1 MPVLSLIDE
10 RELLIKLGDGEET
23 AFNTLYQ
30 QYANKIYS
38 RLLKLTQSEQ
48 LADELLQD
56 TFIILWNKR
65 HTINPD
71 LSIKSWLY
79 KVAENEVY
87 QLYRKIAR
95 DKKLQDHIVST
106 FIETYSHTE
115 EGLFYKESQD
125 LLNKAI
131 EQLSPQ
137 RKEAFKLCRIEGM
150 SYQEA
155 ATQMGVSV
163 STVSNHL
170 VQATG
175 IVRNYIFQSQE
186 RMALLVSIL
195 LLIDY

>member
-1 MPVLSLIDE
+1 MILQIDTDE
-10 RELLIKLGDGEET
+10 CNLLIKLGAGEET
-23 AFNTLYQ
+23 AFNTLYKL
-30 QYANKIYS
+30 YGNRVYN

-48 LADELLQD
+48 IADELLQD
-56 TFIILWNKR
+56 TFVILWNKR

-71 LSIKSWLY
+71 LPIKSWLY

-95 DKKLQDHIVST
+95 DKKLQEHIVST

-115 EGLFYKESQD
+115 EGLFYKESEE
-125 LLNKAI
+125 LLNKAM

-137 RKEAFKLCRIEGM
+137 RKEVFKLCRIDGL

-155 ATQMGVSV
+155 ANQMGVSV

-170 VQATG
+170 VQATNL
-175 IVRNYIFQSQE
+175 VRTYIFQSQE
-186 RMALLVSIL
+186 RMALLISIL
-195 LLIDY
+195 LFR

>member
-95 DKKLQDHIVST
+95 DKKLQEHIVST

-115 EGLFYKESQD
+115 EGIFYKESQE
-125 LLNKAI
+125 LLVKAM
-131 EQLSPQ
+131 EQLTPQ
-137 RKEAFKLCRIEGM
+137 RKEAFKLCRIDGM

-155 ATQMGVSV
+155 ATKMGVSV

-170 VQATG
+170 VQATC

-186 RMALLVSIL
+186 RMAILISIL
-195 LLIDY
+195 LLK

>member
-1 MPVLSLIDE
+1 MPVLPLIDE
-10 RELLIKLGDGEET
+10 RKLLIQLGDGKET
-23 AFNTLYQ
+23 AFNILYDR
-30 QYANKIYS
+30 YANRIYS
-38 RLLKLTQSEQ
+38 RLLRLTQSEQ

-56 TFIILWNKR
+56 TFIVLWNKR

-71 LSIKSWLY
+71 LSIRSWLY

-95 DKKLQDHIVST
+95 DKKLQEHIVST

-125 LLNKAI
+125 LLNKAM

-137 RKEAFKLCRIEGM
+137 RKEVFKLCRIEGL

-155 ATQMGVSV
+155 AYQMGLSV

-170 VQATG
+170 VQATS

-186 RMALLVSIL
+186 RTTLIISIL
-195 LLIDY
+195 LLI

>member
-1 MPVLSLIDE
+1 MQTISLIDE
-10 RELLIKLGDGEET
+10 RELLINLGDGKES
-23 AFNTLYQ
+23 AFNCLYEL
-30 QYANKIYS
+30 YANKIYS

-95 DKKLQDHIVST
+95 DKRLQNHIVST

-115 EGLFYKESQD
+115 EGIFYKESQE
-125 LLNKAI
+125 LLAKAM
-131 EQLSPQ
+131 EQLTPQ

-155 ATQMGVSV
+155 AAKMGLSV

-170 VQATG
+170 VQATNV
-175 IVRNYIFQSQE
+175 VRTYIFQSQE
-186 RMALLVSIL
+186 RMTLIISIL
-195 LLIDY
+195 LLKNQ